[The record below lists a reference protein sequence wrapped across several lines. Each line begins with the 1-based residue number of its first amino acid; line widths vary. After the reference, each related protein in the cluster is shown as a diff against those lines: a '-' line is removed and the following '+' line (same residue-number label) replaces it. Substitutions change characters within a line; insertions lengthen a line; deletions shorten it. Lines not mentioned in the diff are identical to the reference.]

1 MNFLRNK
8 KVSIPVLI
16 ILYIILYGIS
26 PKVTGI
32 LTMLGVGGLLF
43 YLFTKNEAFK
53 AKGKLF
59 KTLTSLGLAAVF
71 LFLGLG
77 GAMYDPKLS
86 EQQKLESA
94 KKAQI
99 EAKEKTDEE
108 KAINE
113 AKLKEEESKKEEEQ
127 KKLEEDKKLEEQKK
141 TDKSVEPKTVNNNSK
156 KQDSKDTTTALN
168 KSSNNTTAVTPI
180 KPKKDTTKNKPQ
192 ETKPEP
198 KGMVWLPKSGKKYHS
213 KPNCG
218 NMDAK
223 NARQIKLSD
232 AQKKNIQ
239 RCSKCF

>member
-1 MNFLRNK
+1 MNFLKNK

-71 LFLGLG
+71 LFFGMG
-77 GAMYDPKLS
+77 GVANDPKLL

-99 EAKEKTDEE
+99 EAKKKTDEE
-108 KAINE
+108 KAINA
-113 AKLKEEESKKEEEQ
+113 AKLKKEEQ
-127 KKLEEDKKLEEQKK
+127 KKLEEDKKLEEEKKLKEQKK
-141 TDKSVEPKTVNNNSK
+141 TEKSAEPKTVNNNSK
-156 KQDSKDTTTALN
+156 KQDTTNSSN
-168 KSSNNTTAVTPI
+168 KSSNNTTTVTPT

-198 KGMVWLPKSGKKYHS
+198 KGMVWIPKSGKKYHS

-218 NMDAK
+218 NMDPK
-223 NARQIKLSD
+223 KARQIKLSD
-232 AQKKNIQ
+232 AQNKNIQ